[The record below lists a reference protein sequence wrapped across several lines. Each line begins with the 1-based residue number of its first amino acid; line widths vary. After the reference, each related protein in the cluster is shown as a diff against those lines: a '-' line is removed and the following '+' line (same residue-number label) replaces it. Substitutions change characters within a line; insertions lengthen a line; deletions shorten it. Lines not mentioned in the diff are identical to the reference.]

1 MWQKCGVKVV
11 PLSRLHEWASKNQWH
26 NRATAYDDHIEEIKR
41 FRQEEEIKEMA
52 ARHTREAQL
61 FQDKAIERLKELDI
75 NNLKPQDV
83 IRFYEDGVKIERLS
97 RGVPTENIKQE
108 QELKEVKNEI
118 STEALKNPET
128 RRIASKL
135 IKQLADSK
143 ARTNRAGMGSN

>member
-1 MWQKCGVKVV
+1 MDESKNPWLRRTDETSRQYEAFCLYMNMGPERSISDVAKMWSKSGAT
-11 PLSRLHEWASKNQWH
+11 SRLHEWASKNQWH

-97 RGVPTENIKQE
+97 VVCQQRILNRS
-108 QELKEVKNEI
+108 KN
-118 STEALKNPET
+118 
-128 RRIASKL
+128 
-135 IKQLADSK
+135 
-143 ARTNRAGMGSN
+143 